1 MGRCERGLD
10 EKWEAQ
16 SLELSPHT
24 SCLHLSTRR
33 SSPHIDL
40 LKCLLLTTG
49 DDGAGSDL
57 VHRRLGHKSIGD
69 GEQGDKGPEDGKG
82 LHSCVR
88 GGRVLPVW

>member
-1 MGRCERGLD
+1 
-10 EKWEAQ
+10 
-16 SLELSPHT
+16 
-24 SCLHLSTRR
+24 
-33 SSPHIDL
+33 
-40 LKCLLLTTG
+40 
-49 DDGAGSDL
+49 